1 MSAELKLLLG
11 ASRTSF
17 CVTVLFI
24 DPGVQAH
31 LSPCLSVVIPF
42 GHLEAGPGSISRVVM
57 SFLGGHSW
65 LRLSCF
71 RSWI

>member
-1 MSAELKLLLG
+1 MSTELKLLLG

-17 CVTVLFI
+17 CVTGLFI
-24 DPGVQAH
+24 DSGVQAL

-42 GHLEAGPGSISRVVM
+42 WHLSIGRIIV